1 MKKTSLNDIA
11 QQLGVSKTLVSLVLN
26 GKARE
31 HRISAE
37 VCKRVEKLAKELN
50 YKPNQIAKGLRTGQ
64 TNTIGLMIADI
75 ANPFFGKLGREIE
88 KEAASHGYR
97 VIFCS
102 SDENAENSR
111 EQIELLQQGQVD
123 GFIIAPPA
131 GSENQIL
138 SLKKNRTPFVLIDR
152 HFPDIETNY
161 IVVDNVQASYEAVT
175 HLINKGYRKI
185 ACVTLNVHL
194 NNMNQRVLGYKQALI
209 DNNIPVDEELIK
221 MMPFSHEKNDVVFAV
236 KQLFEE
242 NNRKA
247 NAVFFATSKL
257 GIMGIE
263 TIHSLGLTIPDDV
276 AVVSF
281 DDPDAYKISQPPISA
296 IAQPLQEIGRES
308 IKVLLALMNNNKA
321 NTEVQKIVLK
331 SKFIPRKS
339 SDSLF
344 L

>member
-31 HRISAE
+31 HRISDE
-37 VCKRVEKLAKELN
+37 VCKKVVELAKKLN
-50 YKPNQIAKGLRTGQ
+50 YKPNQIAKGLRTGK
-64 TNTIGLMIADI
+64 TNSIGLIIADI

-88 KEAASHGYR
+88 KEASIHGYR
-97 VIFCS
+97 VMFCS
-102 SDENAENSR
+102 SDENAEKSR
-111 EQIELLQQGQVD
+111 EQIEMLQQGQVD

-138 SLKKNRTPFVLIDR
+138 ALKRSKTPFVLIDR

-161 IVVDNVQASYEAVT
+161 IVVDNVQASYEATT

-209 DNNIPVDEELIK
+209 DNHIGIDEQLIK
-221 MMPFSHEKNDVVFAV
+221 MMPFSHEKDDLIDAV
-236 KQLFEE
+236 KQLEPGNKNKVE
-242 NNRKA
+242 
-247 NAVFFATSKL
+247 AVFFTTSKL

-263 TIHSLGLTIPDDV
+263 TIHSLGLVIPDDI

-296 IAQPLQEIGRES
+296 IAQPLKEIGRES
-308 IKVLLALMNNNKA
+308 VKVLLELMNNKKGNPEIK
-321 NTEVQKIVLK
+321 KIVLK
-331 SKFIPRKS
+331 ANFIPRKS
-339 SDSLF
+339 SG
-344 L
+344 

>member
-26 GKARE
+26 GKAKE
-31 HRISAE
+31 QRISDE
-37 VCKRVEKLAKELN
+37 ICRKVSDLAKELN
-50 YKPNQIAKGLRTGQ
+50 YKPNQIAKGLRTGK
-64 TNTIGLMIADI
+64 TNTIGLIIADI

-88 KEAASHGYR
+88 IEAASHGYR
-97 VIFCS
+97 VMFCS

-111 EQIELLQQGQVD
+111 RQIEMLQQGQVD

-138 SLKKNRTPFVLIDR
+138 SLKKSKTPFVLIDR

-161 IVVDNVQASYEAVT
+161 IVVDNVQASYEAVN

-242 NNRKA
+242 KNRKA

-308 IKVLLALMNNNKA
+308 IKVLMELMNNNKA
-321 NTEVQKIVLK
+321 NSEVQKIVLK
-331 SKFIPRKS
+331 AKFIARKS
-339 SDSLF
+339 SG
-344 L
+344 

>member
-11 QQLGVSKTLVSLVLN
+11 HQLGVSKTLVSLVLN
-26 GKARE
+26 GKAKE
-31 HRISAE
+31 HRISEE
-37 VCKRVEKLAKELN
+37 VCKKVVKLAKELN
-50 YKPNQIAKGLRTGQ
+50 YKPNQIAKGLRTGI

-88 KEAASHGYR
+88 KEASLHGYR

-102 SDENAENSR
+102 SDENAENSAK
-111 EQIELLQQGQVD
+111 QIEMLQQGQVD

-138 SLKKNRTPFVLIDR
+138 SLKRSKTPFVLIDR

-161 IVVDNVQASYEAVT
+161 IVVDNVQASYDAVN
-175 HLINKGYRKI
+175 HLVSKGCRKI

-209 DNNIPVDEELIK
+209 DNNIQVNEDLIK
-221 MMPFSHEKNDVVFAV
+221 MMPFSHEKDDLVEAV
-236 KQLFEE
+236 KQLEPG
-242 NNRKA
+242 NREKVD
-247 NAVFFATSKL
+247 AVFFATSKL

-263 TIHSLGLTIPDDV
+263 TIHSMGLNIPDDI

-296 IAQPLQEIGRES
+296 VAQPLKEIGFES
-308 IKVLLALMNNNKA
+308 VKLLLELMTHKRSQHDMRKVILKA
-321 NTEVQKIVLK
+321 N
-331 SKFIPRKS
+331 FIPRKS
-339 SDSLF
+339 SG
-344 L
+344 

>member
-1 MKKTSLNDIA
+1 MVKKTSLNDIA

-26 GKARE
+26 GKARD
-31 HRISAE
+31 HRISDE
-37 VCKRVEKLAKELN
+37 VCKKVESLAKELN
-50 YKPNQIAKGLRTGQ
+50 YKPNQIAKGLRTGK

-111 EQIELLQQGQVD
+111 EQIEMLQQGQVD

-138 SLKKNRTPFVLIDR
+138 SLKRSKTPFVLIDR

-175 HLINKGYRKI
+175 HLIKKGHRKI

-221 MMPFSHEKNDVVFAV
+221 MMPFSHEKDDVVSAV

-308 IKVLLALMNNNKA
+308 IKVLLEMMTNSKA
-321 NTEVQKIVLK
+321 KSEIQKIVLK
-331 SKFIPRKS
+331 ANFIPRKS
-339 SDSLF
+339 SG
-344 L
+344 

>member
-1 MKKTSLNDIA
+1 MKKTSINDIA

-31 HRISAE
+31 HRISDE
-37 VCKRVEKLAKELN
+37 VCKKVVELAKELN
-50 YKPNQIAKGLRTGQ
+50 YKPNQIAKGLRTGK
-64 TNTIGLMIADI
+64 TNSIGLIIADI

-88 KEAASHGYR
+88 KEAALHGYR
-97 VIFCS
+97 VMFCS
-102 SDENAENSR
+102 SDENAEKSR
-111 EQIELLQQGQVD
+111 EQIEMLQQGQVD

-138 SLKKNRTPFVLIDR
+138 ALKRSKTPFVLIDR

-161 IVVDNVQASYEAVT
+161 IVVDNVQASYEAT
-175 HLINKGYRKI
+175 SHLISKGYRKI

-209 DNNIPVDEELIK
+209 DNNIEVDNDLIV
-221 MMPFSHEKNDVVFAV
+221 MMPFTHEKDDLVYAV
-236 KQLFEE
+236 KQLFAETP
-242 NNRKA
+242 RKA

-263 TIHSLGLTIPDDV
+263 TIHSLGLVIPDDV

-296 IAQPLQEIGRES
+296 IAQPLKEIGMES
-308 IKVLLALMNNNKA
+308 VKVLLELMNNKKGNP
-321 NTEVQKIVLK
+321 EVKKIVLK
-331 SKFIPRKS
+331 AIFNPRKS
-339 SDSLF
+339 SG
-344 L
+344 

>member
-11 QQLGVSKTLVSLVLN
+11 QHLGVSKTLVSLVLN

-31 HRISAE
+31 HRISDE
-37 VCKRVEKLAKELN
+37 VCKKVVELAKKLN
-50 YKPNQIAKGLRTGQ
+50 YKPNQIAKGLRTGK
-64 TNTIGLMIADI
+64 TNSIGLIIADI

-88 KEAASHGYR
+88 KEASIHGYR
-97 VIFCS
+97 VMFCS
-102 SDENAENSR
+102 SDENADNSR
-111 EQIELLQQGQVD
+111 QQIEMLQQGQVD

-138 SLKKNRTPFVLIDR
+138 ALKRSKTPFVLIDR

-161 IVVDNVQASYEAVT
+161 IVVDNVQASYEAT
-175 HLINKGYRKI
+175 AHLINKGYRKI

-209 DNNIPVDEELIK
+209 DNHIGIDEQLIK
-221 MMPFSHEKNDVVFAV
+221 MMPFSHEKDDLIDAV
-236 KQLFEE
+236 KQLEPGNKNKVE
-242 NNRKA
+242 
-247 NAVFFATSKL
+247 AVFFTTSKL

-263 TIHSLGLTIPDDV
+263 TIHSLGLVIPDDI

-296 IAQPLQEIGRES
+296 IAQPLKEIGRES
-308 IKVLLALMNNNKA
+308 VKVLFELMNNKKGNPEIK
-321 NTEVQKIVLK
+321 KIVLK
-331 SKFIPRKS
+331 ANFIPRKS
-339 SDSLF
+339 SG
-344 L
+344 

>member
-1 MKKTSLNDIA
+1 MKKTSINDIA
-11 QQLGVSKTLVSLVLN
+11 VQLGVSKTLVSLVMN
-26 GKARE
+26 GKAKE
-31 HRISAE
+31 HRISDE
-37 VCKRVEKLAKELN
+37 VCKKVVNLARELN
-50 YKPNQIAKGLRTGQ
+50 YKPNQIAKGLRTGK
-64 TNTIGLMIADI
+64 TNTIGLIIADI

-97 VIFCS
+97 VMFCS

-111 EQIELLQQGQVD
+111 EQIEMLQQGQVD

-138 SLKKNRTPFVLIDR
+138 ALKRSKTPFVLIDR

-175 HLINKGYRKI
+175 HLVNKGYRKI

-209 DNNIPVDEELIK
+209 DHNIQVDESLIK
-221 MMPFSHEKNDVVFAV
+221 MMPFSHEKDDLVEVV
-236 KQLFEE
+236 KQLEPGDR
-242 NNRKA
+242 NKVD
-247 NAVFFATSKL
+247 AVFFATSKL

-263 TIHSLGLTIPDDV
+263 TIHSLGLIIPDDI

-308 IKVLLALMNNNKA
+308 IKVLLELMSNNKA

-331 SKFIPRKS
+331 ANFIPRKS
-339 SDSLF
+339 SG
-344 L
+344 

>member
-1 MKKTSLNDIA
+1 MKKTSINDIA
-11 QQLGVSKTLVSLVLN
+11 VQLGVSKTLVSLVMN
-26 GKARE
+26 GKAKE
-31 HRISAE
+31 HRISDE
-37 VCKRVEKLAKELN
+37 VCKKVVNLARELN
-50 YKPNQIAKGLRTGQ
+50 YKPNQIAKGLRTGK
-64 TNTIGLMIADI
+64 TNTIGLIIADI

-97 VIFCS
+97 VMFCS

-111 EQIELLQQGQVD
+111 EQIEMLQQGQVD

-138 SLKKNRTPFVLIDR
+138 ALKRSKTPFVLIDR

-175 HLINKGYRKI
+175 HLVNKGYRKI

-209 DNNIPVDEELIK
+209 DHNIQVDESLIK
-221 MMPFSHEKNDVVFAV
+221 MMPFSHEKDDLVEVV
-236 KQLFEE
+236 KQLEPGDR
-242 NNRKA
+242 NKVDA
-247 NAVFFATSKL
+247 IFFATSKL

-263 TIHSLGLTIPDDV
+263 TIHSLGLIIPDDI

-308 IKVLLALMNNNKA
+308 IKVLLELMSNNKA

-331 SKFIPRKS
+331 ANFIPRKS
-339 SDSLF
+339 SG
-344 L
+344 

>member
-26 GKARE
+26 GKDRE

-37 VCKRVEKLAKELN
+37 VCKKVLSLAKELN
-50 YKPNQIAKGLRTGQ
+50 YKPNQIAKGLRTGK
-64 TNTIGLMIADI
+64 TNTIGLIIADI

-88 KEAASHGYR
+88 KEASIHGYR
-97 VIFCS
+97 VMFCS
-102 SDENAENSR
+102 SDENADNSR
-111 EQIELLQQGQVD
+111 QQIEMLQQGQVD

-138 SLKKNRTPFVLIDR
+138 ALKRSKTPFVLIDR

-161 IVVDNVQASYEAVT
+161 IVVDNVQASYEAT
-175 HLINKGYRKI
+175 AHLINKGYRKI

-209 DNNIPVDEELIK
+209 DNHIGIDEQLIK
-221 MMPFSHEKNDVVFAV
+221 MMPFSHEKDDLIDAV
-236 KQLFEE
+236 KQLEPGNKNKVE
-242 NNRKA
+242 
-247 NAVFFATSKL
+247 AVFFTTSKL

-263 TIHSLGLTIPDDV
+263 TIHSLGLVIPDDI

-296 IAQPLQEIGRES
+296 IAQPLKEIGRES
-308 IKVLLALMNNNKA
+308 VKVLFELMNNKKGNPEIK
-321 NTEVQKIVLK
+321 KIVLK
-331 SKFIPRKS
+331 ANFIPRKS
-339 SDSLF
+339 SG
-344 L
+344 

>member
-31 HRISAE
+31 HRIGDE
-37 VCKRVEKLAKELN
+37 VCKKVENLAKELN
-50 YKPNQIAKGLRTGQ
+50 YKPNQIAKGLRTGK

-88 KEAASHGYR
+88 KEAAIHGYR

-111 EQIELLQQGQVD
+111 EQIEMLQQGQVD

-138 SLKKNRTPFVLIDR
+138 SLKRSRTPFVLIDR

-161 IVVDNVQASYEAVT
+161 IVVDNVQAAYEAVN
-175 HLINKGYRKI
+175 HLIVKGHRKI

-209 DNNIPVDEELIK
+209 DNNIPVDQELIK
-221 MMPFSHEKNDVVFAV
+221 MMPFSHEKDDVVCAV

-263 TIHSLGLTIPDDV
+263 TIHSLGLAIPDDV

-296 IAQPLQEIGRES
+296 IAQPLKEIGRES
-308 IKVLLALMNNNKA
+308 IRVLLELMNNDRVSS
-321 NTEVQKIVLK
+321 EVQKIVLK
-331 SKFIPRKS
+331 ANFIPRKS
-339 SDSLF
+339 SG
-344 L
+344 

>member
-11 QQLGVSKTLVSLVLN
+11 LQLGVSKTLVSLVLN

-37 VCKRVEKLAKELN
+37 ICKKVVNLAKELN
-50 YKPNQIAKGLRTGQ
+50 YKPNQIAKGLRTGK

-88 KEAASHGYR
+88 KEAAIHGYR

-102 SDENAENSR
+102 SDENADNSR
-111 EQIELLQQGQVD
+111 EQIEMLQQGQVD

-131 GSENQIL
+131 DSENQIL
-138 SLKKNRTPFVLIDR
+138 SLKGSKTPFVLIDR
-152 HFPDIETNY
+152 HFPDIETDY
-161 IVVDNVQASYEAVT
+161 IVVDNVQASFDAVS
-175 HLINKGYRKI
+175 HLIRKGYRKI

-209 DNNIPVDEELIK
+209 DHNIQVDESLIK
-221 MMPFSHEKNDVVFAV
+221 MMPFSHEKDDLVEAV
-236 KQLFEE
+236 KLLEPG
-242 NNRKA
+242 NREKVD
-247 NAVFFATSKL
+247 AVFFATSKL

-263 TIHSLGLTIPDDV
+263 TIHSMGLNIPVDI

-296 IAQPLQEIGRES
+296 IAQPLKEIGYES
-308 IKVLLALMNNNKA
+308 VRLLLELMNNSNA
-321 NTEVQKIVLK
+321 QHEVQKIVLK
-331 SKFIPRKS
+331 ATFIPRKS
-339 SDSLF
+339 SG
-344 L
+344 

>member
-31 HRISAE
+31 HRIGEE
-37 VCKRVEKLAKELN
+37 VCKKVEALAKELN
-50 YKPNQIAKGLRTGQ
+50 YKPNQIAKGLRTGK

-88 KEAASHGYR
+88 KEAAIHGYR

-102 SDENAENSR
+102 SDENPDNSR
-111 EQIELLQQGQVD
+111 DQIEMLQQGQVD

-138 SLKKNRTPFVLIDR
+138 SLKRSKTPFVLIDR
-152 HFPDIETNY
+152 HFPDIETDY
-161 IVVDNVQASYEAVT
+161 IVVDNVQASYEAVS
-175 HLINKGYRKI
+175 HLIKKGHRKI

-209 DNNIPVDEELIK
+209 DHNIQVDENLIK
-221 MMPFSHEKNDVVFAV
+221 MMPFSHEKDDLVEAV
-236 KQLFEE
+236 KQLEPG
-242 NNRKA
+242 NRDKVD
-247 NAVFFATSKL
+247 AVFFATSKL

-263 TIHSLGLTIPDDV
+263 TIHSMGLNIPADIAV
-276 AVVSF
+276 ASF

-296 IAQPLQEIGRES
+296 IAQPLKEIGHES
-308 IKVLLALMNNNKA
+308 VKLLLELMTNGGGRH
-321 NTEVQKIVLK
+321 EIRKIVLK
-331 SKFIPRKS
+331 ANFIPRKS
-339 SDSLF
+339 SG
-344 L
+344 